1 MLSDEDFH
9 NSKILIVD
17 DDPRNTLLLVHMLE
31 DEGYQSLVVVN
42 DSKKALDLYFEIH
55 PDLVLLDLYMPP
67 PDGFEI
73 MRQLMER
80 DSGSY
85 VPILVL
91 TALRDDQ
98 TRLRALSSG
107 AKDFINK
114 PFDLMEARIR
124 IKNLLEMRL
133 LHQKALDQNYNLEK
147 KVKARTAE
155 LEQTMKEL
163 SDFTYIASHDLQEP
177 LRKITTFGDRLQQKY
192 ESALGLQ
199 GLDYIQRMQKSAERM
214 SALIDALLDF
224 SRITTDARLFE
235 TIDLQEVLQN
245 VLSDLELQIETSE
258 GIVEAKPLPSIEA
271 DKIQM
276 GQLFQNL
283 ISNGLKYRR
292 EGVPPR
298 ITIKNELIQENL
310 LEIRVEDNG
319 IGFDE
324 KYLNRIFKP
333 FERLH
338 GIGVFEG
345 TGMGL
350 SICQKIVLCHKGSIT
365 AQSVLGQGSTF
376 IVTLPVRVG

>member
-17 DDPRNTLLLVHMLE
+17 DDSRNTLLLVHMLK
-31 DEGYQSLVVVN
+31 DEGYQSLWVVN

-55 PDLVLLDLYMPP
+55 PDLVLLDLNMPP

-91 TALRDDQ
+91 TAWRDDQ

-107 AKDFINK
+107 ARDFINK
-114 PFDLMEARIR
+114 PFDLTEARIR

-155 LEQTMKEL
+155 LEQTMREL

-192 ESALGLQ
+192 ESALGPQ

-224 SRITTDARLFE
+224 SRITTNARLFE
-235 TIDLQEVLQN
+235 TIDLQEVLQD

-258 GIVEAKPLPSIEA
+258 GFVEAKPLPSIEA

>member
-17 DDPRNTLLLVHMLE
+17 DDPRNTLLLVNMLE
-31 DEGYQSLVVVN
+31 DEGYQSLWVVN

-80 DSGSY
+80 DLGSY

-192 ESALGLQ
+192 ESALGPQ

-214 SALIDALLDF
+214 SALIGALLDF

-258 GIVEAKPLPSIEA
+258 GIVEVKPLPSIEA

-298 ITIKNELIQENL
+298 ITIKNKLIQENL